1 MTDDASHTERE
12 LRSLGGF
19 FAVNGAE
26 LAQNSNCTRRLHQSG
41 LFPLKAARVHVHTR
55 NWWGSLAQNWEKKFV
70 DASWAALAAS
80 FTLAGMRLHKMMRLQ
95 MWIPRISRCEG
106 VGQGCMKI
114 LPGDNKRVVAVFP
127 TVLVAVDAADPAAG
141 QPLLPQPPLVV
152 LQLLLRLTHLEKT
165 AEWIRN
171 LESLT
176 SRPSRA
182 ARSSASSLRRRSS
195 SSSPR
200 SCSRLRCHY
209 HDWLGDI

>member
-1 MTDDASHTERE
+1 MSIHGTGGVACSE
-12 LRSLGGF
+12 LG
-19 FAVNGAE
+19 E
-26 LAQNSNCTRRLHQSG
+26 
-41 LFPLKAARVHVHTR
+41 
-55 NWWGSLAQNWEKKFV
+55 KFV

-165 AEWIRN
+165 GERILN

>member
-1 MTDDASHTERE
+1 MGVACSE
-12 LRSLGGF
+12 LG
-19 FAVNGAE
+19 E
-26 LAQNSNCTRRLHQSG
+26 
-41 LFPLKAARVHVHTR
+41 
-55 NWWGSLAQNWEKKFV
+55 KFV

-165 AEWIRN
+165 GE
-171 LESLT
+171 
-176 SRPSRA
+176 
-182 ARSSASSLRRRSS
+182 
-195 SSSPR
+195 
-200 SCSRLRCHY
+200 
-209 HDWLGDI
+209 